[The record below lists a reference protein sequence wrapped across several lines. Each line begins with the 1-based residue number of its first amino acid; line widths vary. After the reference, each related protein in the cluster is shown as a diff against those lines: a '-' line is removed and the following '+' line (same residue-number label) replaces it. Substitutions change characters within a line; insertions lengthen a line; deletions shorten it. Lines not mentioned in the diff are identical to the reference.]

1 MRSLIFSF
9 ICGFLLASGLA
20 WASHDLLDQMQQRQ
34 ERFNQ
39 EVERQQQQMFRN
51 QENLDRMLRP
61 YNPC

>member
-1 MRSLIFSF
+1 MRNLTIG
-9 ICGFLLASGLA
+9 IIVGILLSSGIT